1 MHSPSRKNVR
11 SIFNQIAFRYDL
23 LNHLLSFGIDK
34 RWRNK
39 LINMIA
45 HISHESLLD
54 LATGTGDLI
63 IGMAKQLPHLKETK
77 GIDLSENMLEIA
89 KEKAKKVKN
98 HKIMLE
104 VGDIQDLNIKANTFD
119 VVTIAFGIRNVE
131 DTNRGIQE
139 MVRVLKPGGSLYILE
154 FSLPKSWIIRKFY
167 LFYFRHV
174 LPLIGGL
181 LSGSK
186 SSYTYLNQT
195 VESFPYGE
203 EFVELLTKTKLCET
217 KATPLTFGIATIYQG
232 KKT

>member
-1 MHSPSRKNVR
+1 
-11 SIFNQIAFRYDL
+11 
-23 LNHLLSFGIDK
+23 
-34 RWRNK
+34 
-39 LINMIA
+39 MIA

-167 LFYFRHV
+167 LFYFR
-174 LPLIGGL
+174 
-181 LSGSK
+181 
-186 SSYTYLNQT
+186 
-195 VESFPYGE
+195 
-203 EFVELLTKTKLCET
+203 
-217 KATPLTFGIATIYQG
+217 TIIF
-232 KKT
+232 K